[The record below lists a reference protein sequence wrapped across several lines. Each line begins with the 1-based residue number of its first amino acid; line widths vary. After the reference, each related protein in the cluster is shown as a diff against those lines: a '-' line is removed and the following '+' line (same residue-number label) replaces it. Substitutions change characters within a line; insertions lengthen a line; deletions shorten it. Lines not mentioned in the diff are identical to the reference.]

1 MYERQFIKITW
12 LFTIAGTEEVAV
24 TSLDIT
30 SPAPGWSGAVA
41 ALGELSNSATVGAI
55 DGRMNTLVAGT
66 GGWASYSRLN
76 GVKMAAIGTDGKYL
90 TEPHQENVTP
100 SSGNVEGVTAQSTL
114 VLSLRSG
121 FTLGG
126 GNYGRM
132 YLPHQ
137 RPTLTAGTPYI
148 SSAITTAIAGYA
160 KAFVN
165 GVVTDCNSAMTA
177 VAQAAIMSEVGGGTT
192 RGVTSV
198 AIGRVVDTQRRRRNK
213 LTEEYSFATLV

>member
-1 MYERQFIKITW
+1 
-12 LFTIAGTEEVAV
+12 
-24 TSLDIT
+24 
-30 SPAPGWSGAVA
+30 
-41 ALGELSNSATVGAI
+41 
-55 DGRMNTLVAGT
+55 
-66 GGWASYSRLN
+66 
-76 GVKMAAIGTDGKYL
+76 
-90 TEPHQENVTP
+90 
-100 SSGNVEGVTAQSTL
+100 
-114 VLSLRSG
+114 
-121 FTLGG
+121 
-126 GNYGRM
+126 M

-165 GVVTDCNSAMTA
+165 GVVADCNSAMTA
-177 VAQAAIMSEVGGGTT
+177 VAEAAIMSEVDGGTT